1 MNNERK
7 NTQTLLRETKL
18 PSYRDF
24 SCFQGLFENPQIS
37 HNNFDYDQGNLN
49 FKGKVSNSQKIG
61 VQNQNNITKVYYNNN
76 TTEVKNFGKNLNAEN
91 KYSQNTENN
100 TQLMKKQSNKDNKVI
115 RIIKIKKNYQDF
127 QNTYKFAKIENTREG
142 SYLLIDF
149 TEYRNLEKSKRKEFN
164 RNCEE
169 KFILDSN
176 SMDLIIRKE
185 LLSKK
190 KENKKIKLSSYR
202 CMNNQRKYNTQQMVL

>member
-37 HNNFDYDQGNLN
+37 DNNFDYDQGNLN
-49 FKGKVSNSQKIG
+49 FKGKVSCNY
-61 VQNQNNITKVYYNNN
+61 QNNIKKVCYNNN
-76 TTEVKNFGKNLNAEN
+76 TTEVKNFGKNINAEN
-91 KYSQNTENN
+91 KYSQNIENN
-100 TQLMKKQSNKDNKVI
+100 TQLMKKQCNKDNKVI

-142 SYLLIDF
+142 SYLFIDF

-164 RNCEE
+164 RVCED

-176 SMDLIIRKE
+176 SMDLHIRKE

-202 CMNNQRKYNTQQMVL
+202 CMNNQRKHNTQQMVL